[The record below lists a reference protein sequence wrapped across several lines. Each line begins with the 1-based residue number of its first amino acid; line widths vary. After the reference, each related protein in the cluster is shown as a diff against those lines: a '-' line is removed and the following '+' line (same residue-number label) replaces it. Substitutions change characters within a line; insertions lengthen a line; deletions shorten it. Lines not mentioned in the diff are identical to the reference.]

1 MVKVNMKIEQLIE
14 QTVVGMGYE
23 LVDVERM
30 NDGLMRVLLD
40 NVDHVTPIMITDCE
54 IVSRQL
60 TYLFEVDNIAYER
73 LEVSSPGVDRPLKKL
88 QDFARF
94 AGEMV
99 SVKLKLPM
107 DVGGVGRKNFT
118 GRLQAVNENAQDGEQ
133 LAILFEYEGEEQILD
148 FGLTDVDK
156 ARLVPVYDFKG
167 KQK

>member
-1 MVKVNMKIEQLIE
+1 
-14 QTVVGMGYE
+14 
-23 LVDVERM
+23 
-30 NDGLMRVLLD
+30 
-40 NVDHVTPIMITDCE
+40 
-54 IVSRQL
+54 
-60 TYLFEVDNIAYER
+60 
-73 LEVSSPGVDRPLKKL
+73 VDRPLKKL